1 MKSAVP
7 ACPVLVLL
15 DRKIHIFFREFWC
28 VTSHGEK
35 LAAYDP
41 VDVVERLQTESDGKA
56 VKRLVAAREYL
67 AGHSPAEIHDKYGWP
82 EQTVYTWLDRLES
95 RGLDDGLYDEQPPGR
110 PAKLTDREL
119 ATFRSAVTEPPGNAG
134 FDASNWTSALA
145 REYLRREFGHV
156 FSRRHA
162 RRLLEQ
168 VDSTDT
174 TASSAATTDDDQTS
188 AHTDS

>member
-1 MKSAVP
+1 M
-7 ACPVLVLL
+7 
-15 DRKIHIFFREFWC
+15 
-28 VTSHGEK
+28 TSHGEK

-41 VDVVERLQTESDGKA
+41 GDIIERLQTEPDGKA
-56 VKRLVAAREYL
+56 VKRLVVAREYL

-110 PAKLTDREL
+110 SARLTDQER
-119 ATFRSAVTEPPGNAG
+119 ATFRSAVAEPPEDVGL
-134 FDASNWTSALA
+134 DASNWTSTLA

-156 FSRRHA
+156 FSRRHV
-162 RRLLEQ
+162 RRLLDQ
-168 VDSTDT
+168 ADSMTP
-174 TASSAATTDDDQTS
+174 SAATTDDDQTS